1 MFCCLVFSHKFS
13 THHRTV
19 LKQMKLKIT
28 FYNYSMS
35 RKRTQKVNIQMK
47 SFTSRQGREWINLH
61 VRPCKKK
68 TMLSGTIHDKLI
80 KISGR
85 IVSNILKQELLVQY
99 LPGRPL
105 RELKQRQV
113 SSTKTGPFTLTSHEQ
128 KNNIKSP
135 KQK

>member
-1 MFCCLVFSHKFS
+1 MFCCPVFSHKFS

-68 TMLSGTIHDKLI
+68 NNVIRNNPWQTYQNFRKDSFKHIKARTSCAVFTWKTLEGIKTEASIFHQNWSIHL
-80 KISGR
+80 
-85 IVSNILKQELLVQY
+85 NITRTEK
-99 LPGRPL
+99 
-105 RELKQRQV
+105 
-113 SSTKTGPFTLTSHEQ
+113 
-128 KNNIKSP
+128 
-135 KQK
+135 